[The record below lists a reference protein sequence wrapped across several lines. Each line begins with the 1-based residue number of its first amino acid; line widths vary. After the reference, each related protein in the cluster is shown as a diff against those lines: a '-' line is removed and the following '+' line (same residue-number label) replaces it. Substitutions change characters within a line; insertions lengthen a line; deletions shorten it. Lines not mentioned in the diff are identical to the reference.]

1 MAAGKET
8 AEATET
14 AIRAAMATAGTT
26 EIPGITGTPGIKA
39 IPAAMVPRETAEQQV
54 VPGTMETARGT
65 ATRVE
70 RATETAAT
78 RMRDKAILAAGEA
91 HQVREAL
98 RAPDNRQAKEPRP
111 TGAMELVKERPQ
123 TRAKP
128 RTRARR
134 RARKQAMV
142 PVSVSRHPL

>member
-14 AIRAAMATAGTT
+14 AIRAAMATAGITGT
-26 EIPGITGTPGIKA
+26 LGITGTPGIKV
-39 IPAAMVPRETAEQQV
+39 IPAAMVPRETAEPQV
-54 VPGTMETARGT
+54 VLGTMETARGT

-78 RMRDKAILAAGEA
+78 QMRDKAILAAGEA

-111 TGAMELVKERPQ
+111 AGAIQQVKESPR

-128 RTRARR
+128 QTRARR

-142 PVSVSRHPL
+142 PVLVSQHPL

>member
-1 MAAGKET
+1 MAAGRET

-14 AIRAAMATAGTT
+14 VIRAAMAMPGAT
-26 EIPGITGTPGIKA
+26 EVPRITGTLGIKA
-39 IPAAMVPRETAEQQV
+39 MPAAMVPRETAEPQV
-54 VPGTMETARGT
+54 VPGTMETERGT
-65 ATRVE
+65 AT
-70 RATETAAT
+70 AAT
-78 RMRDKAILAAGEA
+78 QMRDKAILAAGEA

-111 TGAMELVKERPQ
+111 AGAILQVKESPQ

-128 RTRARR
+128 QTRARR

-142 PVSVSRHPL
+142 PVLVSQHPL